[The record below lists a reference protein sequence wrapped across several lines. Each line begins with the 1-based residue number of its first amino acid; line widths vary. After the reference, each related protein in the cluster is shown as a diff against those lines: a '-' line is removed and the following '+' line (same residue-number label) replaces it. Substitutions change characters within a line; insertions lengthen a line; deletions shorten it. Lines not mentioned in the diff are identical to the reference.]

1 MSNDEASSDIV
12 SQSEEIPAAPIRIPG
27 LEAIVQTL
35 ATALRQTRRS
45 SILKTLYE
53 IGPEQFRG
61 RLDDDPAKADYWLE
75 QVERIFTFMPYSAE
89 EKLLC
94 AVALLRDEAYRWW
107 KDVIQVAVAGTVTW
121 EFFREKF
128 TERYIGALYL
138 EDRREEFLH
147 LVQGSMSV
155 LQYETEF
162 HPLARYARDIVSTRK
177 DMCRRFKR
185 GLNSSIQLALLGIE
199 TSDLTK
205 LFHFT
210 QAVERL
216 KAEEEAERNAKSRGK
231 RAAESSHPASQYT
244 GKRFRDFRG
253 SRNSALNR
261 YPACMHCGK
270 CHMGECRRMTGA
282 CYRCGLTDHFFRD
295 CPRKQVASA
304 MRLAPAAQEIHGT
317 ETDNRNHSQ
326 ARAESP

>member
-1 MSNDEASSDIV
+1 
-12 SQSEEIPAAPIRIPG
+12 
-27 LEAIVQTL
+27 
-35 ATALRQTRRS
+35 
-45 SILKTLYE
+45 
-53 IGPEQFRG
+53 
-61 RLDDDPAKADYWLE
+61 
-75 QVERIFTFMPYSAE
+75 MPYTAE

-107 KDVIQVAVAGTVTW
+107 QDVIQVAVAGTVTW

-128 TERYIGALYL
+128 TKRYIGALYM

-155 LQYETEF
+155 RQYETEF
-162 HPLARYARDIVSTRK
+162 HRLARYARDVVSTCA

-185 GLNSSIQLALLGIE
+185 GLNSRIQLALLGIE

-205 LFHFT
+205 LFHLA

-216 KAEEEAERNAKSRGK
+216 KAEEEAERNAKRHGK
-231 RAAESSHPASQYT
+231 RASRYT

-261 YPACMHCGK
+261 CMHCG
-270 CHMGECRRMTGA
+270 MGECRRMTGA
-282 CYRCGLTDHFFRD
+282 CYRCGSTDHFFRD

-304 MRLAPAAQEIHGT
+304 VRLAPAAQ
-317 ETDNRNHSQ
+317 TDNRNHSQ

>member
-1 MSNDEASSDIV
+1 MSNDEASSEIV
-12 SQSEEIPAAPIRIPG
+12 SQSEEIPASPILIPG

-35 ATALRQTRRS
+35 ATALRQTRQS
-45 SILKTLYE
+45 SILKTLHE

-75 QVERIFTFMPYSAE
+75 QVERVFSLMPFTAE

-107 KDVIQVAVAGTVTW
+107 EDVIQVAVAGTVTW

-128 TERYIGALYL
+128 TKRYIGALYM

-147 LVQGSMSV
+147 LVQGMK
-155 LQYETEF
+155 LAYETEF
-162 HPLARYARDIVSTRK
+162 HRLARYAQDIVSTRE

-185 GLNSSIQLALLGIE
+185 GLNSRIQPALLGIE

-205 LFHFT
+205 LFHLA

-216 KAEEEAERNAKSRGK
+216 KAEEEAERNTRSRGK
-231 RAAESSHPASQYT
+231 RAAESSHPASRYT

-282 CYRCGLTDHFFRD
+282 CYRCGSTDHFFRD

-304 MRLAPAAQEIHGT
+304 VRLAPVAQKNHGT
-317 ETDNRNHSQ
+317 ETDNMNHSQ